1 MPFFLVEYWLD
12 GYEDEKAMA
21 EACAEAIDDQLDFSG
36 SSVKVFPMS
45 ESEGE
50 ALKTK
55 LKESK

>member
-12 GYEDEKAMA
+12 GYEDETEMA
-21 EACAEAIDDQLDFSG
+21 EACAGAIDEQLDFSG
-36 SSVKVFPMS
+36 SSVHVFPMS

-55 LKESK
+55 LMESK